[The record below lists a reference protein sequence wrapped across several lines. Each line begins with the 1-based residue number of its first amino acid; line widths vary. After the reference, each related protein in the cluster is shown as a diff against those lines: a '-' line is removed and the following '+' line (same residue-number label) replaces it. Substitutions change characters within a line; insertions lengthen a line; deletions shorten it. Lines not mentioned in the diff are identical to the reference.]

1 MHTARNER
9 QQQMHRFRTA
19 VEAQLGRSA
28 GPRKTGGPG
37 KATALETSGRENRLR
52 PLFSWP
58 ITRNPLVGPNGSAHP
73 MHWPAPDPATAT
85 PTSTNGMQTRQK
97 INAPDEIQDQSTS
110 GAKKAQH

>member
-1 MHTARNER
+1 
-9 QQQMHRFRTA
+9 MHRFRPA

-58 ITRNPLVGPNGSAHP
+58 ITRHPLVGPNGSATP
-73 MHWPAPDPATAT
+73 IPWPAPDPATAT
-85 PTSTNGMQTRQK
+85 PTSTNGMQTRRK
-97 INAPDEIQDQSTS
+97 IEAEAEIQDQTIYV
-110 GAKKAQH
+110 AQKAHQDTKRVG

>member
-58 ITRNPLVGPNGSAHP
+58 ITRHHLRSEEH
-73 MHWPAPDPATAT
+73 
-85 PTSTNGMQTRQK
+85 TSELQSLMRISYAVFCLNKKKQNTDTDRTTRTT
-97 INAPDEIQDQSTS
+97 IETS
-110 GAKKAQH
+110 K

>member
-37 KATALETSGRENRLR
+37 TATALETSGRENRLR

-58 ITRNPLVGPNGSAHP
+58 ITRHPLVGPNGSATP
-73 MHWPAPDPATAT
+73 MTWRPPEPATAT
-85 PTSTNGMQTRQK
+85 PPSTQGMPQRRDNQ
-97 INAPDEIQDQSTS
+97 
-110 GAKKAQH
+110 AQER